1 MEAVAWGRE
10 LAEVCSD
17 GFILGEDLAQ
27 ALEAGEGEAVHAT
40 FVFPKEGEKSIVVV
54 SGVQARGDLVYFFEV
69 FLSHDLGAV
78 LDGALNVNVHD
89 KWESKQILESH
100 PLILVLD

>member
-17 GFILGEDLAQ
+17 VFILGEDLAQ
-27 ALEAGEGEAVHAT
+27 ALEAGEGEAIHAP

-54 SGVQARGDLVYFFEV
+54 SGVKAGGDLVYFFEI
-69 FLSHDLGAV
+69 FLGHNWGAV
-78 LDGALNVNVHD
+78 LDGALDVNVHD
-89 KWESKQILESH
+89 EWESKQILEPL